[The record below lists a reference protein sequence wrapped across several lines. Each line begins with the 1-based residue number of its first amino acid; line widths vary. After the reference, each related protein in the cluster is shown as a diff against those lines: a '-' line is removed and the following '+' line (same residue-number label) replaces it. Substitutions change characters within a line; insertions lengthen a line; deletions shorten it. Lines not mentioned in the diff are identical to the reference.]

1 MKENNYT
8 SSFIFPN
15 HLYGGHEVMTINILN
30 YIASHN
36 SFGIECHVNKRNDK
50 VLNSL
55 SALNEKFG
63 YERIKIFSHSW
74 SSDKNPLLSFFQ
86 PASFVRKLL
95 FIKKLFALRRRAVLV
110 QGSIEL
116 GAEFIWISY
125 LLGCRNLL
133 ISYIPMCHTFKHMGF
148 KLGELRDVVSA
159 LTYKMCMNY
168 ITISNP
174 NEALLKKRNASAKV
188 NIVNNFVAPLSNVIP
203 VDGRSSETINLA
215 IIGRVEIKQKGH
227 DILINALKYIDDEIV
242 NRVHLII
249 VGDGPDM
256 STLKDMID
264 NNHLSNKV
272 SFTGWVDKWYKI
284 DEKIDYVVM
293 PSRFEGVPLTMLEAL
308 SLDIPCIG
316 ANRDGMS
323 DYISDELLYDV
334 GGSNDIESRN
344 LAEKINYAL
353 SNNEMTKMKINRDDL
368 FYPKGIEVLDETFL

>member
-30 YIASHN
+30 YMASHN
-36 SFGIECHVNKRNDK
+36 SLGIECHVNKRNIK
-50 VLNSL
+50 VLDSL
-55 SALNEKFG
+55 KALNEKFG
-63 YERIKIFSHSW
+63 HERIKIFSHSW

-86 PASFVRKLL
+86 PFSFVRKLL
-95 FIKKLFALRRRAVLV
+95 FIKKLFSSRQKAVLV

-116 GAEFIWISY
+116 GAEFIWVSY
-125 LLGCRNLL
+125 ILGCRDLL

-168 ITISNP
+168 ITISKP
-174 NEALLKKRNASAKV
+174 NEVLLKKRNASAKV
-188 NIVNNFVAPLSNVIP
+188 SIVNNFIEPISAIIP
-203 VDGRSSETINLA
+203 ADSHSSEKINLA

-242 NRVHLII
+242 KRIHLII

-256 STLKDMID
+256 NMVKDMIES
-264 NNHLSNKV
+264 NHLSDKV
-272 SFTGWVDKWYKI
+272 SFTGWVDKWYQI
-284 DEKIDYVVM
+284 DERIDYVVM

-323 DYISDELLYDV
+323 DYISEELLYDV
-334 GGSNDIESRN
+334 GGGDDIESKN
-344 LAEKINYAL
+344 LAKKINYAL
-353 SNNEMTKMKINRDDL
+353 SNNKMTKMKINRDDL